1 MSPHP
6 QWRGQR
12 RIRVAL
18 EFTAKGVRLAGM
30 KPLEGPAV
38 QRPVLAGSYL
48 AEVTVGGVTAIVHSF
63 DDPRSVRGISRPQQP
78 GHSITRLGTAIVYVD
93 VPIAHEGPLGEISIS
108 VTDLSKLRQR
118 PVDLDEVQALLG
130 RAPKGIRAAGRITG
144 EQLRAHPD
152 WRALGLPGVP
162 SAPRLGFYEI
172 YRERGKEFRWRLR
185 HSDGRIVAECAEPY
199 PSRAACEADL
209 RWMKESGSRAPVR
222 SLDIP
227 SPPATPKKRK

>member
-78 GHSITRLGTAIVYVD
+78 GHSVTRLGTAIVYVD

-118 PVDLDEVQALLG
+118 PVDMAEVQALLG
-130 RAPKGIRAAGRITG
+130 RAPKGICAAGRITG

-152 WRALGLPGVP
+152 WGALGLPGVP

-172 YRERGKEFRWRLR
+172 YRDRGKEFRWRLR

-222 SLDIP
+222 SLDI
-227 SPPATPKKRK
+227 SPPPAPQKKRK

>member
-93 VPIAHEGPLGEISIS
+93 VPIAHEGPLGDISIS

-118 PVDLDEVQALLG
+118 PVDLDDIQALLG

-144 EQLRAHPD
+144 EQLRTHPD
-152 WRALGLPGVP
+152 WGALGLPGVP

-185 HSDGRIVAECAEPY
+185 HSNGRIVAECAEPY

-227 SPPATPKKRK
+227 SPPAPKKKRK

>member
-93 VPIAHEGPLGEISIS
+93 VPIAHEGPLGDISIS

-152 WRALGLPGVP
+152 WGALGLPGVP

-172 YRERGKEFRWRLR
+172 YRDREKTFRWRLR
-185 HSDGRIVAECAEPY
+185 HSNGRIVAECAEPY
-199 PSRAACEADL
+199 PSRAACETDL

-227 SPPATPKKRK
+227 SPPAPQKKRK

>member
-18 EFTAKGVRLAGM
+18 EFSARGIRLAGM

-38 QRPVLAGSYL
+38 QRPFLEGSYL
-48 AEVTVGGVTAIVHSF
+48 AEVTVGGTTAIVHSF
-63 DDPRSVRGISRPQQP
+63 NDPRSVRGISRPQQP
-78 GHSITRLGTAIVYVD
+78 GHSFTRPGTAVVYVD
-93 VPIAHEGPLGEISIS
+93 VPIAHEAPLGDISIN

-118 PVDLDEVQALLG
+118 PVDLAEVQALLD

-152 WRALGLPGVP
+152 WGALGLPGIP

-172 YRERGKEFRWRLR
+172 YRDREKQVRWRLR
-185 HSDGRIVAECAEPY
+185 HSDGRTVAECAGPY
-199 PSRAACEADL
+199 PSRAECEADL

-227 SPPATPKKRK
+227 SPPTAAKKRK

>member
-18 EFTAKGVRLAGM
+18 EFTARGVRLAGM

-38 QRPVLAGSYL
+38 QRPVLEGSYL

-63 DDPRSVRGISRPQQP
+63 NDPRSVRGISRPQQP
-78 GHSITRLGTAIVYVD
+78 GHSFARQDTAIVYVD
-93 VPIAHEGPLGEISIS
+93 VPIAHEGPLGDISIS
-108 VTDLSKLRQR
+108 VMDLSKLRQR
-118 PVDLDEVQALLG
+118 PVDMAEVQALLG

-152 WRALGLPGVP
+152 WGALGLPGVP

-172 YRERGKEFRWRLR
+172 YRDREKTFRWRL
-185 HSDGRIVAECAEPY
+185 HHNDGRIVAECAEPY

-227 SPPATPKKRK
+227 SSPAPQKKRK